1 MQFYVV
7 RVCPLHFIIY
17 VANPKMTVM
26 AETRSEIN
34 CIV

>member
-7 RVCPLHFIIY
+7 PTRALPFIICI
-17 VANPKMTVM
+17 ANLKMTEID
-26 AETRSEIN
+26 ETRSEIN